1 MKNLTIRARL
11 ALTMAFL
18 GFLLALSVGFGL
30 YGINATYSSAKDISD
45 NSLPAVNALGISNNY
60 IARARLALDRSAINP
75 ADKDAGGLIARANGF
90 MRQSDEWYS
99 KYDSLPRGA
108 DEDPLAKRVAEARA
122 EMRQ

>member
-30 YGINATYSSAKDISD
+30 YGITATYSSAKDIAD

-60 IARARLALDRSAINP
+60 IARARLALDRYALNL
-75 ADKDAGGLIARANGF
+75 ADKDVGGLVVRANSF
-90 MRQSDEWYS
+90 MRKSDE
-99 KYDSLPRGA
+99 
-108 DEDPLAKRVAEARA
+108 
-122 EMRQ
+122 